1 MKKVKCI
8 LLIDDD
14 ETTNFINEL
23 MISEMDITDQ
33 ILQAQNGKEGIDLLL
48 SQVENK
54 QCLPEVIL
62 LDINMPVMDG
72 FEFLEEYQKLDIPG
86 KSSVVIVMLTTSL
99 HPTDMER
106 TKNAGITDYINKPLK
121 ENSIKQILEK
131 HLS

>member
-1 MKKVKCI
+1 MKVNC
-8 LLIDDD
+8 LMLIDDD

-23 MISEMDITDQ
+23 MISEMGITDQ
-33 ILQAQNGKEGIDLLL
+33 ILQAQNGKEGLDLLL
-48 SQVENK
+48 KQVEEK
-54 QCLPEVIL
+54 KCLPEIIL

-106 TKNAGITDYINKPLK
+106 TKQAGITDYINKPLK
-121 ENSIKQILEK
+121 ENSIRQILEK